1 MVMTDTGTIV
11 VMETTVVAEE
21 GLMAEDM
28 AVEEG
33 GEEEG
38 PEGMED
44 QMMEEMIHLSLDHVL
59 EGMKRTA
66 GNLGKMTGQ

>member
-66 GNLGKMTGQ
+66 GNPGKMTGQ